1 MLHTSSL
8 IKEGN
13 HKSIPDIIN
22 LEQSWKNT
30 GQLQEETL
38 AQLKKT
44 NWESYWHLLVKPHSQ
59 VMTLK
64 FSLDSIQKMQTLL
77 HDAIFTGQMKT

>member
-1 MLHTSSL
+1 MLHTSGL

-13 HKSIPDIIN
+13 HKSIPALKI

-30 GQLQEETL
+30 GQIREETI

-44 NWESYWHLLVKPHSQ
+44 NWE
-59 VMTLK
+59 
-64 FSLDSIQKMQTLL
+64 
-77 HDAIFTGQMKT
+77 AI